1 MNSGLAKSILAH
13 LNDWTWVAVEYRV
26 WVIILAT
33 AIGLALPLLSAA
45 RRDMPRPAPSL
56 VVRSGAVGL
65 ALSSAL
71 MAVCSLLH
79 FSDQRWL
86 PVSQRGSV
94 HVSAPGGVFGFA
106 KPAVGV
112 INSVANLPVEW
123 RATQVAVHTAIICAF
138 LTMAALAL
146 IILTWRRA
154 RRAEIRQVV
163 QEEMQRIDRRRRPVR
178 RLRRRH
184 HVGVPVDERRVVAAE
199 GEQLLVGAAL
209 GDLPWSR
216 TRISSA
222 SRMVDSRCAIV
233 IVVRPALTLS
243 MASWTACSVW
253 LSRALVASSRT
264 RIGGLRSTAR
274 AIARRCFSPPENR

>member
-1 MNSGLAKSILAH
+1 VNTGLVKSIAAH

-33 AIGLALPLLSAA
+33 AIGLALPLLTAA
-45 RRDMPRPAPSL
+45 RSDRPRPAPSL
-56 VVRSGAVGL
+56 MIRSGAVGL

-71 MAVCSLLH
+71 MAICSLLH

-138 LTMAALAL
+138 LTMAALIV
-146 IILTWRRA
+146 IIATWRRA

-163 QEEMQRIDRRRRPVR
+163 REEIQRTT
-178 RLRRRH
+178 
-184 HVGVPVDERRVVAAE
+184 
-199 GEQLLVGAAL
+199 VGAA
-209 GDLPWSR
+209 R
-216 TRISSA
+216 
-222 SRMVDSRCAIV
+222 
-233 IVVRPALTLS
+233 
-243 MASWTACSVW
+243 
-253 LSRALVASSRT
+253 
-264 RIGGLRSTAR
+264 
-274 AIARRCFSPPENR
+274 

>member
-1 MNSGLAKSILAH
+1 VNSGLVKSIAAH

-26 WVIILAT
+26 WIIVLAT
-33 AIGLALPLLSAA
+33 AVGLALPLLGAA

-56 VVRSGAVGL
+56 VVRGGAVGL

-86 PVSQRGSV
+86 AVSQRGSV

-112 INSVANLPVEW
+112 INSVADLPVEW

-138 LTMAALAL
+138 LTLAALAL
-146 IILTWRRA
+146 IVLTWRRA

-163 QEEMQRIDRRRRPVR
+163 QEEIQRST
-178 RLRRRH
+178 
-184 HVGVPVDERRVVAAE
+184 
-199 GEQLLVGAAL
+199 VGA
-209 GDLPWSR
+209 DR
-216 TRISSA
+216 
-222 SRMVDSRCAIV
+222 
-233 IVVRPALTLS
+233 
-243 MASWTACSVW
+243 
-253 LSRALVASSRT
+253 
-264 RIGGLRSTAR
+264 
-274 AIARRCFSPPENR
+274 

>member
-1 MNSGLAKSILAH
+1 VNSGLVKSILTH

-33 AIGLALPLLSAA
+33 VIGLAVPLLSAA

-56 VVRSGAVGL
+56 VIRSGAVGL
-65 ALSSAL
+65 GLSSAL

-79 FSDQRWL
+79 FSDERWL
-86 PVSQRGSV
+86 AVSQRGSV

-138 LTMAALAL
+138 LTLAAMVL
-146 IILTWRRA
+146 IILTWRSA

-163 QEEMQRIDRRRRPVR
+163 REEIQRTT
-178 RLRRRH
+178 
-184 HVGVPVDERRVVAAE
+184 
-199 GEQLLVGAAL
+199 VGAA
-209 GDLPWSR
+209 R
-216 TRISSA
+216 
-222 SRMVDSRCAIV
+222 
-233 IVVRPALTLS
+233 
-243 MASWTACSVW
+243 
-253 LSRALVASSRT
+253 
-264 RIGGLRSTAR
+264 
-274 AIARRCFSPPENR
+274 

>member
-1 MNSGLAKSILAH
+1 MNSGLVKSIVTH

-33 AIGLALPLLSAA
+33 VIGLAVPLLSAA

-56 VVRSGAVGL
+56 VIRSGAVGL
-65 ALSSAL
+65 GLSSAL

-79 FSDQRWL
+79 FSDERWL
-86 PVSQRGSV
+86 AVSQRGSV

-138 LTMAALAL
+138 LTLAAMVL
-146 IILTWRRA
+146 IILTWRSA

-163 QEEMQRIDRRRRPVR
+163 REEIQRTT
-178 RLRRRH
+178 
-184 HVGVPVDERRVVAAE
+184 
-199 GEQLLVGAAL
+199 VGAA
-209 GDLPWSR
+209 R
-216 TRISSA
+216 
-222 SRMVDSRCAIV
+222 
-233 IVVRPALTLS
+233 
-243 MASWTACSVW
+243 
-253 LSRALVASSRT
+253 
-264 RIGGLRSTAR
+264 
-274 AIARRCFSPPENR
+274 

>member
-1 MNSGLAKSILAH
+1 MNSGLVKSIAAD

-56 VVRSGAVGL
+56 VIRSGAVGL
-65 ALSSAL
+65 GLSSAL

-138 LTMAALAL
+138 LTMAAMVL
-146 IILTWRRA
+146 IIVTWRRA

-163 QEEMQRIDRRRRPVR
+163 REEIQRTT
-178 RLRRRH
+178 
-184 HVGVPVDERRVVAAE
+184 
-199 GEQLLVGAAL
+199 VGAA
-209 GDLPWSR
+209 R
-216 TRISSA
+216 
-222 SRMVDSRCAIV
+222 
-233 IVVRPALTLS
+233 
-243 MASWTACSVW
+243 
-253 LSRALVASSRT
+253 
-264 RIGGLRSTAR
+264 
-274 AIARRCFSPPENR
+274 